1 MKMASK
7 SGDGGKLF
15 DIRPRTADDE
25 CAVEARDLFNQS
37 GFDYRVKNFFDKDRE
52 NLIGFSSDQTNL
64 RFQDGYGT
72 PTPEVIE
79 ESSKIRNEFGWSARG
94 RTPLSARIY
103 QGVPD
108 LSHGVPNPDQESD
121 MFHVKH
127 DITTRLVM
135 ESDLSHFDPL
145 IDPIRDTVQSP
156 DHIVPSAWVNGG
168 EDTRGRLREP
178 EYLKRNG
185 FSQDP
190 VTGVWTRG

>member
-1 MKMASK
+1 MKMAPK
-7 SGDGGKLF
+7 SGDGVKLF
-15 DIRPRTADDE
+15 DMRPRTADDE

-37 GFDYRVKNFFDKDRE
+37 GFDYRVQNFFDKDRE
-52 NLIGFSSDQTNL
+52 NLIDFSSDQTNL

-72 PTPEVIE
+72 PTGEVIE
-79 ESSKIRNEFGWSARG
+79 DSSKIRNEFGWSARG
-94 RTPLSARIY
+94 RTALPTRIY

-121 MFHVKH
+121 ILHVKH
-127 DITTRLVM
+127 DITTRVVM
-135 ESDLSHFDPL
+135 ESDLSNFEPL
-145 IDPIRDTVQSP
+145 IDPIRKTVQSA

-190 VTGVWTRG
+190 ETGVWTRR